1 MSSLPTRQFHK
12 NKINRALTII
22 SKDKCKL
29 LNALHP
35 ALLNNNDVNRFIK
48 FIVQ

>member
-12 NKINRALTII
+12 NKINRALTIM
-22 SKDKCKL
+22 SKDKL